1 MRDGNRSNSVE
12 TPVVIAEGLALGLE
26 EVHRIVADRKAFKAF
41 VIRALRERHEV
52 HRIVADRKA
61 FKALHSIGYS
71 TAPKITQILLRVYG
85 MSAPAVRIF
94 I

>member
-1 MRDGNRSNSVE
+1 MGFDHGAGHPLLLLCNAKAPNYGKNKAFNDLARYSECPKVAGA
-12 TPVVIAEGLALGLE
+12 VIKA
-26 EVHRIVADRKAFKAF
+26 ADRKT
-41 VIRALRERHEV
+41 
-52 HRIVADRKA
+52 

-71 TAPKITQILLRVYG
+71 TAPKITQILLGVYG

>member
-1 MRDGNRSNSVE
+1 MRDGNRSNSVG
-12 TPVVIAEGLALGLE
+12 TPVVIAEGLALSLE
-26 EVHRIVADRKAFKAF
+26 EVHRIVT
-41 VIRALRERHEV
+41 
-52 HRIVADRKA
+52 DRKA